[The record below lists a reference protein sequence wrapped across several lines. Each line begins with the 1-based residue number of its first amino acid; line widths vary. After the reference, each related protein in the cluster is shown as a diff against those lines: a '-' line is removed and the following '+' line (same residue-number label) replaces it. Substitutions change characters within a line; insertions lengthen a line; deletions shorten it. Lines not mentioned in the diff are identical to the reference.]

1 MAKQTKKELPDF
13 NEFYVST
20 ALYSEYDVKQEE
32 QEEVFKIVF
41 NTIPIDCYCI
51 DCSANSVFT
60 PEDNRPQ
67 RNQSRGISFPVTN
80 SNEWNVN
87 LVTIYSIYQKEYT
100 CSRNPKH
107 KIIFFLQLKNGKLS
121 KIGQAPALADIAEQD
136 IRKYKKIL
144 GDNHYH
150 EFSKAIG
157 LFAHGVGVGS
167 FVYLRRII
175 ENFVIKPAYES
186 GKARADWDD
195 NKYQN
200 SRVKEKIELLKT
212 ELPDFLVSNPIIY
225 SIISKGIH
233 ELTENE
239 CREFFP
245 VLKTCL
251 EFVLTDLEAKRETDQ
266 KRRDM
271 QTTLSKI
278 AGQIK

>member
-1 MAKQTKKELPDF
+1 MTKQHTNELPDL
-13 NEFYVST
+13 NEFYVSS
-20 ALYSEYDVKQEE
+20 ALYTEYDVKQEE
-32 QEEVFKIVF
+32 KDAVFKTVF
-41 NTIPIDCYCI
+41 NIMPIDCYCI

-67 RNQSRGISFPVTN
+67 RNQGRGITFPVTN

-87 LVTIYSIYQKEYT
+87 LITIYSIYQKEYT
-100 CSRNPKH
+100 CSRNPNH

-136 IRKYKKIL
+136 IRKYKKVL

-157 LFAHGVGVGS
+157 LFTHGVGVGS

-175 ENFVIKPAYES
+175 ENFVIKPAYEAR
-186 GKARADWDD
+186 KARADWDD
-195 NKYQN
+195 NEYQK
-200 SRVKEKIELLKT
+200 SRVKEKIELLKS
-212 ELPDFLVSNPIIY
+212 ELPEFLVINPLLY
-225 SIISKGIH
+225 SIMSKGIH

-245 VLKTCL
+245 ILKTCL

-271 QTTLSKI
+271 QATLSKI